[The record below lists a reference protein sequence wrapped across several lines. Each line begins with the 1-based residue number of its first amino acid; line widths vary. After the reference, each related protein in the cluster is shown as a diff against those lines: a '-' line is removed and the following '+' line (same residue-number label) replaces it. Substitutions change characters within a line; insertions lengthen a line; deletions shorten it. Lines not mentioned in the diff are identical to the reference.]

1 MTAPSNL
8 TPEMVFVTDGFPQHT
23 YVDPA
28 GGQPERDL
36 RDALGQANKI
46 ISLVGASK
54 CGKSTLCDKF
64 FGIKR
69 GESKILVTGD
79 TIASPAAFWS
89 EAYRQLTGGKQEDY
103 FSLSATEAVEK
114 FAERGLPLIIDDFH
128 YVEYEVQSKL
138 CQQMKNAAAQGVRFV
153 VLNIPHRGDDPI
165 RNNKDLSGRFY
176 SIDMGF
182 WNNADLEEIGRKGFS
197 ALGISAEESVI
208 QQLATEALHSPQLM
222 QTLCLET
229 CRALNADMAYEAQRI
244 TLESFDLEGIKTRA
258 VKSYDQSTQF
268 HFLKEGPTER
278 GSKRS
283 SFKLRDGTA
292 GDVYDVLTRIVA
304 LNPPFV
310 SISLDEIKGRMKAIC
325 CEGQDPNIRAALNQI
340 KSVFKD
346 GGDPV
351 QWDDDKRLLVIID
364 PHFYFY
370 LRCQL
375 PNELPVEPDG
385 QRSLP
390 L

>member
-1 MTAPSNL
+1 L
-8 TPEMVFVTDGFPQHT
+8 IRVKDF
-23 YVDPA
+23 
-28 GGQPERDL
+28 L
-36 RDALGQANKI
+36 
-46 ISLVGASK
+46 
-54 CGKSTLCDKF
+54 
-64 FGIKR
+64 
-69 GESKILVTGD
+69 TGD
-79 TIASPAAFWS
+79 
-89 EAYRQLTGGKQEDY
+89 
-103 FSLSATEAVEK
+103 
-114 FAERGLPLIIDDFH
+114 
-128 YVEYEVQSKL
+128 
-138 CQQMKNAAAQGVRFV
+138 
-153 VLNIPHRGDDPI
+153 
-165 RNNKDLSGRFY
+165 Y
-176 SIDMGF
+176 S
-182 WNNADLEEIGRKGFS
+182 
-197 ALGISAEESVI
+197 
-208 QQLATEALHSPQLM
+208 HS
-222 QTLCLET
+222 
-229 CRALNADMAYEAQRI
+229 RI
-244 TLESFDLEGIKTRA
+244 KARA

-292 GDVYDVLTRIVA
+292 GDVYDVLTRILA

-310 SISLDEIKGRMKAIC
+310 SISLDEIKARMKAIC

-375 PNELPVEPDG
+375 PNELPAEPDG